1 MIELRPVTNADVA
14 PVADLA
20 GRLYAELSN
29 GTSAGKDRTAAV
41 AEILAR
47 TDRCFGFLATADGVP
62 IGLAMATEG
71 VAIFAG
77 GAYGQITELYVA
89 PAFRSRGVASLLVRR
104 VAGLGR
110 ERGWRRI
117 DVGAP
122 PQPAWRRSVQFYL
135 REGFVEVGPRLKL
148 NV

>member
-1 MIELRPVTNADVA
+1 MIELRPVTDADAA
-14 PVADLA
+14 PVADLV
-20 GRLYAELSN
+20 GRLYSELSN
-29 GTSAGKDRTAAV
+29 GASAGQDRTRAV
-41 AEILAR
+41 ADILKR
-47 TDRCFGFLATADGVP
+47 TDRCFGFLAIAGGVE
-62 IGLAMATEG
+62 IGVAMATEG

-104 VAGLGR
+104 VAELGR

-122 PQPAWRRSVQFYL
+122 RQPEWQRSVQFYL

-148 NV
+148 DL

>member
-1 MIELRPVTNADVA
+1 MIELRAVTHADAA
-14 PVADLA
+14 PVANLV
-20 GRLYAELSN
+20 GQLFSELSN
-29 GTSAGKDRTAAV
+29 GKRTGEDRTAAV
-41 AEILAR
+41 AEILTR
-47 TDRCFGFLATADGVP
+47 TDRCFGFLAFDDGVP
-62 IGLAMATEG
+62 IGVAMATEG

-104 VAGLGR
+104 IAELGR
-110 ERGWRRI
+110 ERGWSRI

-122 PQPAWRRSVQFYL
+122 PQPAWQRSVQFYL

-148 NV
+148 NL